1 MAGISGDGLVFKRRR
16 VAQACQTCRA
26 MKSKCD
32 GKRPECGRC
41 LGYGFTCSYAKGRSW
56 NPSPGTEKRDALNL
70 DVEELRDTI
79 DHYEELVGRLLS
91 DSPQKECHLKEF
103 HEVKERARRALDGF
117 TQDTDAGPSTQL
129 SDPNQHRYLG
139 EVSDVHFFNLVKRF
153 LQTSPGVEQD
163 FDSYEQEGEV
173 SVGKSR
179 PTALPEPDEARRLC
193 EVYFE
198 TIHLAYPFIPKS
210 LFMETWGGFQGPLS
224 ETHHNST
231 DLAILYVICAIG
243 SYYNSFPGRDSST
256 NHEHYFRC
264 AVIHSGKHHS
274 INQVTLLLV
283 QCFYFLAI
291 CKTDSCWI
299 ALGQAVR
306 IAQSIGLHVES
317 KTSKPR
323 GPVELERRRRIW
335 YSIYVLD
342 RLLSLQLGRPPA
354 IHDEDCSVPMPSR
367 RGDNDIDWTSSII
380 EPVEGPSTGDYFV
393 AVIEFSRIVGR
404 VLSDI
409 YGPAQE
415 RPTAEMM
422 ICTQVLDRQL
432 VEWKMNLPRKLRF
445 DLGHAFDPSVAFRRQ
460 RNMLAIKY
468 HHLRALIH
476 RPYLCY
482 PLLRQLDDSSVAL
495 DWPLLTLFEKTC
507 ASEAR
512 ETARLLHHVSD
523 EKDLVHEF
531 PWWQMISCLICAGS
545 ILLVSSIFVQPPIDD
560 HSVFDSEGLRDDA
573 ETCLKMFEALSV
585 NSKSARVARDM
596 IKGLKQCG
604 FEWKKHSKQ
613 LQPEITQALQSS
625 AIQLPTQMPALEYV
639 GLEGDL
645 ALEQTPTPQNWP
657 AEIIDSMAWSSQF
670 FGATQGEGA

>member
-1 MAGISGDGLVFKRRR
+1 MAGISGEGLIFKRRR

-41 LGYGFTCSYAKGRSW
+41 LGYGFTCSYAKGKSW
-56 NPSPGTEKRDALNL
+56 SPNTEKRDALNL
-70 DVEELRDTI
+70 DIEELRDTI
-79 DHYEELVGRLLS
+79 DHYEGLVDRLLS
-91 DSPQKECHLKEF
+91 NSPQKECHVKESL
-103 HEVKERARRALDGF
+103 ELKERARRALDGF
-117 TQDTDAGPSTQL
+117 TDTDAGPSTQL

-179 PTALPEPDEARRLC
+179 PTALPEPDEARRL
-193 EVYFE
+193 Y
-198 TIHLAYPFIPKS
+198 
-210 LFMETWGGFQGPLS
+210 
-224 ETHHNST
+224 
-231 DLAILYVICAIG
+231 LAILYVICAIG
-243 SYYNSFPGRDSST
+243 SYYNSFPGRDAST
-256 NHEHYFRC
+256 SHEHYFRC

-367 RGDNDIDWTSSII
+367 RGDNEIDWTSNII

-409 YGPAQE
+409 YGPAHE

-460 RNMLAIKY
+460 RNMLAVKY

-613 LQPEITQALQSS
+613 LQPEITQALQSN
-625 AIQLPTQMPALEYV
+625 AVQLPTQMPALEFV

-645 ALEQTPTPQNWP
+645 GLEQTPTPQNWP

-670 FGATQGEGA
+670 FGATQGE

>member
-56 NPSPGTEKRDALNL
+56 NPSFGTEKRDVPNV

-79 DHYEELVGRLLS
+79 DHYEELVSRLLS
-91 DSPQKECHLKEF
+91 DSPQKECHVKEF
-103 HEVKERARRALDGF
+103 QEVKERARRALDGF
-117 TQDTDAGPSTQL
+117 TQDTDAGPSTQP
-129 SDPNQHRYLG
+129 DPNQHRYLG

-153 LQTSPGVEQD
+153 LQTSPAVEQD

-210 LFMETWGGFQGPLS
+210 VFMETWGGFQGPLG

-243 SYYNSFPGRDSST
+243 SYYNSFPGRGSST
-256 NHEHYFRC
+256 SHEHYFRC
-264 AVIHSGKHHS
+264 A
-274 INQVTLLLV
+274 
-283 QCFYFLAI
+283 CFYFLAI

-317 KTSKPR
+317 KTSRPR

-335 YSIYVLD
+335 HSIYVLD

-354 IHDEDCSVPMPSR
+354 IHDGDCSVPMPSR
-367 RGDNDIDWTSSII
+367 RGDSDIDWTSNTIDPI
-380 EPVEGPSTGDYFV
+380 EGPSTGDYFV

-409 YGPAQE
+409 YGPAHE

-604 FEWKKHSKQ
+604 FEWKKHTKQ
-613 LQPEITQALQSS
+613 LQPEITQALQSN
-625 AIQLPTQMPALEYV
+625 AVQLPTQMPVLEYV

-645 ALEQTPTPQNWP
+645 TLEQTPTPQNWP

>member
-56 NPSPGTEKRDALNL
+56 NPNPGIEKRDALNL

-79 DHYEELVGRLLS
+79 DHYEGLVDRLLS
-91 DSPQKECHLKEF
+91 DSPQKECHVKEF
-103 HEVKERARRALDGF
+103 QEVKERARRALDGF

-163 FDSYEQEGEV
+163 FDSYEQEGDV

-256 NHEHYFRC
+256 SHEHYFRC
-264 AVIHSGKHHS
+264 A
-274 INQVTLLLV
+274 
-283 QCFYFLAI
+283 CFYFLAI

-367 RGDNDIDWTSSII
+367 RGDSEIDWTSSII

-409 YGPAQE
+409 YGPAHE

-613 LQPEITQALQSS
+613 LQPEITQTLQSN
-625 AIQLPTQMPALEYV
+625 AIQMPTQMPALEYV
-639 GLEGDL
+639 SLERDL
-645 ALEQTPTPQNWP
+645 TLEQTPTPQNWP